1 MRISEQKLNQI
12 ISESIQESLN
22 SLVGGF
28 NAARH
33 NYKAN
38 DGQSGGNRI
47 VNAVNA
53 GNQGY
58 RWREFMDTLIDAG
71 AQARKLKDSGFM
83 SDEQYST
90 ISQNLSD
97 IRQAMRDMSYNK
109 RINTY
114 KDSQPEVND
123 YDGMAKRYFGK

>member
-1 MRISEQKLNQI
+1 M
-12 ISESIQESLN
+12 
-22 SLVGGF
+22 
-28 NAARH
+28 NAA
-33 NYKAN
+33 
-38 DGQSGGNRI
+38 
-47 VNAVNA
+47 NA

-58 RWREFMDTLIDAG
+58 RWKEFMDALLDVGVKAK
-71 AQARKLKDSGFM
+71 KLRDSGFI

-90 ISQNLSD
+90 ISQNMSE
-97 IRQAMRDMSYNK
+97 IRQAMRDMSHSK

>member
-38 DGQSGGNRI
+38 DGQSGGNR
-47 VNAVNA
+47 VMNAANA

-58 RWREFMDTLIDAG
+58 RWKEFMDALLDVGVKAK
-71 AQARKLKDSGFM
+71 KLRDSGFI

-90 ISQNLSD
+90 ISQNMSE
-97 IRQAMRDMSYNK
+97 IRQAMRDMSHSK